1 MGIPWRPLACV
12 AVLACAL
19 PTFAATIPR
28 ATASVGPARL
38 TIVDTNPTDGIT
50 AGVTLTGQGGFHGNL
65 SWIADPRG
73 GGFWSS
79 EQFGLFEPGTSGTWL
94 SFFTWGES
102 LSATTHSPSNG
113 TPYSRSA
120 IQDSWLA
127 VVAPHTRVTFEFD
140 ATAAGGV
147 AEVSAWLTVGA
158 QTFSD
163 LVTGSEVVSFDFETG
178 ADEVTGILT
187 RKAQSLVDIRVTPAP
202 EPGTYALLAVGL
214 LAIAKVRRPV
224 KGRALPAQV
233 QSP

>member
-12 AVLACAL
+12 AVLACAF

-65 SWIADPRG
+65 SWVADPNG

-79 EQFGLFEPGTSGTWL
+79 EHFGMFEPGTSGTWL
-94 SFFTWGES
+94 SKFAWGEW
-102 LSATTHSPSNG
+102 LTANTHEPVPG

-147 AEVSAWLTVGA
+147 GVTEVSAWLTVGA

-163 LVTGSEVVSFDFETG
+163 LVTGSGVVSFDFETG
-178 ADEVTGILT
+178 ADEATGILT

-214 LAIAKVRRPV
+214 LVLARRVRR
-224 KGRALPAQV
+224 RE
-233 QSP
+233 